1 MRFFFS
7 HGSFQ
12 NFRCVPFFSI
22 MAYHIPPFPTLVYE
36 YRSFPQSGPRLP
48 YLLLFHIIRSLHMI
62 YIHIRADS
70 HLGCHQLWLL
80 SVVTFS
86 PSVLC
91 FLLQLVLISRYY
103 AIVGD
108 LILLF
113 GFNSWCIKYPFLL
126 LLFDRFL
133 STYLP
138 AIPFGDCDWVSSV
151 PTTTA
156 SCKSVL
162 RVRNSSLRFLNW
174 ALLIADLFFAGFLWE
189 LSGGIHSLCCS

>member
-1 MRFFFS
+1 MCPF
-7 HGSFQ
+7 
-12 NFRCVPFFSI
+12 FFSI
-22 MAYHIPPFPTLVYE
+22 MAYHIPPSPTLVYE

-70 HLGCHQLWLL
+70 HLGCRQLWLL
-80 SVVTFS
+80 SAVTFS

-113 GFNSWCIKYPFLL
+113 GFNSWCIKYPSYYYYLTGFFLL
-126 LLFDRFL
+126 TFQPFLLAIAIGFL
-133 STYLP
+133 L
-138 AIPFGDCDWVSSV
+138 
-151 PTTTA
+151 
-156 SCKSVL
+156 
-162 RVRNSSLRFLNW
+162 SLRQRRPANLFFACGIRLYVFLMG
-174 ALLIADLFFAGFLWE
+174 ALLIAVLFFAGFLWE